1 MRACVCVC
9 CDFFFFPPF
18 FFASSPPRGPHWPSV
33 TLPVISVRCVLI
45 TLSQPQLCIAT
56 GPPSPA
62 DTHSLQNSRHAL
74 AARFYTQQRQEAGEQ
89 IEINAAKSRTCTV
102 LLLSVSLP
110 LIYNGKAIHSQLPC
124 LPYGYAKSLHENY
137 SQSLA
142 AGWERAEG
150 GVGGGGC
157 TEIKVF
163 LRTWSCFCS

>member
-1 MRACVCVC
+1 MCACVFVVI
-9 CDFFFFPPF
+9 FLFFPF
-18 FFASSPPRGPHWPSV
+18 FPHQAPQGPHWPSV

-150 GVGGGGC
+150 GLHGN
-157 TEIKVF
+157 
-163 LRTWSCFCS
+163 